1 MFLPEQRLVLVRTS
15 VCFVRSLPLPPENA
29 FVGWNVAGI
38 QLFFVPLRLNI
49 NECMKENATQAIF
62 DKNTVEFVTV
72 AAEFC
77 GFLERASGMGRRRFV
92 DTALKLLPLL
102 YLKAS
107 LLPDCERMEEAD
119 PETFVTEGDYEMI
132 RSTVEGILAGYDDYL
147 EVFLDDMA
155 YSDSPI
161 RQTVSEGMAD
171 VYQPLKDFVCVFQLG
186 LRQTMNDSLVI
197 CRELFAEF
205 WGQRLVNVM
214 RALHDVKYRQ
224 LRDGEE
230 VSDAFDDTCMEEELY
245 EGLDM
250 GDDE

>member
-1 MFLPEQRLVLVRTS
+1 MYLCASISMIMEEKNSQV
-15 VCFVRSLPLPPENA
+15 
-29 FVGWNVAGI
+29 
-38 QLFFVPLRLNI
+38 
-49 NECMKENATQAIF
+49 IF
-62 DKNTVEFVTV
+62 DKNAVEFVTV

-77 GFLERASGMGRRRFV
+77 GFLERVSDMRRRDFV
-92 DTALKLLPLL
+92 DKCLKLLPLL

-107 LLPDCERMEEAD
+107 LLPACERMEDTD
-119 PETFVTEGDYEMI
+119 PETFVTETDYEVLRGSI
-132 RSTVEGILAGYDDYL
+132 ASLLGEYDDYL

-155 YSDSPI
+155 YSDTPI
-161 RQTVSEGMAD
+161 HQNISESLAD
-171 VYQPLKDFVCVFQLG
+171 IYQPVKDFICVFQLG
-186 LRQTMNDSLVI
+186 LEHTMNDSLAI

-224 LRDGEE
+224 LVHGSQEE
-230 VSDAFDDTCMEEELY
+230 EDSALYEDNCTEEELY